1 MERTNTRMSD
11 PALGK
16 IPGHLQ
22 VTDFDVS
29 LEPGDTGQPFRPV
42 VQGLRLRISDTGL
55 RELAQALIA
64 EVDRRAPVGIRLQDV
79 RVGPD
84 GITLSLRME
93 KGIFKGDLSTRL
105 VLSAPGGEVLRVELA
120 DTQVP
125 AWVPLDMLLDQAT
138 ARGGNAVRRDPN
150 NRRALLL
157 DPAALLARA
166 GVPGRFAPG
175 RWDVSTSNEGVA
187 LSFRESTAAA

>member
-1 MERTNTRMSD
+1 MSD
-11 PALGK
+11 PAPGT

-22 VTDFDVS
+22 ITDFDVS
-29 LEPGDTGQPFRPV
+29 LEPGDANRPYRPV

-55 RELAQALIA
+55 RELTQALIVEA
-64 EVDRRAPVGIRLQDV
+64 DRRAPVGIRLEDV
-79 RVGPD
+79 SVDPD
-84 GITLSLRME
+84 GITLAMRMA

-105 VLSAPGGEVLRVELA
+105 VLSAPDGEVLRIELA
-120 DTQVP
+120 DTRVP

-138 ARGGNAVRRDPN
+138 ARGGNAVQRDPG

-175 RWDVSTSNEGVA
+175 RWDVSTSTDGVA
-187 LSFRESTAAA
+187 LSFRESAAAA